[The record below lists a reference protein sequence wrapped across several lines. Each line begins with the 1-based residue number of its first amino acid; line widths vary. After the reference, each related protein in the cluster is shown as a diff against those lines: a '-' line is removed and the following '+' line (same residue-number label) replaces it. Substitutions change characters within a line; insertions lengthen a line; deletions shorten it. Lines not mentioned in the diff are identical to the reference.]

1 MKKLAAVL
9 LAGVMCLSL
18 AACGSDSADEAVTS
32 DAEAAVEET
41 TEDAEAAE
49 DAAAEDTEGAEADAA
64 AGEVTTVTEG
74 VLTMGTNAAFPPYEY
89 YEGDEIVGIDA
100 EIAQALASAWG
111 KGRSLLPPK
120 PESFSALVSRKIVSV
135 ASQAIAIL
143 RQLWKKKSLP
153 YRALFAGKRDRSQ
166 RVAAF
171 LAVLELVKNRR
182 LRSEGEGED
191 LEVT

>member
-18 AACGSDSADEAVTS
+18 AACGSDSADEAATS

-64 AGEVTTVTEG
+64 AGEVTTATEG

-89 YEGDEIVGIDA
+89 DGRRRDRRNR
-100 EIAQALASAWG
+100 SRRSPR
-111 KGRSLLPPK
+111 RSL
-120 PESFSALVSRKIVSV
+120 
-135 ASQAIAIL
+135 
-143 RQLWKKKSLP
+143 
-153 YRALFAGKRDRSQ
+153 RSW
-166 RVAAF
+166 A
-171 LAVLELVKNRR
+171 
-182 LRSEGEGED
+182 
-191 LEVT
+191 